1 MGAWVPMGNLR
12 GPQGVHGERGPEGP
26 AGPPGPQGMTGSRGP
41 QGNPGRDAV
50 TDPYLST
57 SSSNAVRNSVVA
69 SEINAI
75 NGMFSGVSRVYSGR
89 LEKMPADGAGHI
101 RLWTTAQFRSA
112 FGADPDKCA
121 ISVNNPAS
129 GSSGIF
135 LMPTRWNG
143 DAVWT
148 TQARVQPDLSIKAVA
163 GDGATASIAANYI
176 VIVYE

>member
-12 GPQGVHGERGPEGP
+12 GPQGPHGERGPEGP

-57 SSSNAVRNSVVA
+57 SSSNAVRNSVVT

-112 FGADPDKCA
+112 FGADPDRCA

-148 TQARVQPDLSIKAVA
+148 TQAMVRPDLSIKAVA

>member
-41 QGNPGRDAV
+41 QGPAGRDAV

-57 SSSNAVRNSVVA
+57 TSANAVRNSVVA

-89 LEKMPADGAGHI
+89 LPKMPADGAGHI
-101 RLWTTAQFRSA
+101 KLWTTAQFRSS

-121 ISVNNPAS
+121 IAVNNPAS

-163 GDGATASIAANYI
+163 GDPAIASIAANYI

>member
-1 MGAWVPMGNLR
+1 MGAWMPKGSLKGPQGVQGER
-12 GPQGVHGERGPEGP
+12 GPQGATGP
-26 AGPPGPQGMTGSRGP
+26 RGP
-41 QGNPGRDAV
+41 QGAPGKDAV
-50 TDPYLST
+50 TDAYLST
-57 SSSNAVRNSVVA
+57 SSQNAVRNSVV
-69 SEINAI
+69 STEINSI
-75 NGMFSGVSRVYSGR
+75 KGMFNGIQRIYSGR
-89 LEKMPADGAGHI
+89 LPKMTVDGAGHMK
-101 RLWTTAQFRSA
+101 LWTTAQFRSA

-148 TQARVQPDLSIKAVA
+148 TQVMVQPDLTLKAVA
-163 GDGATASIAANYI
+163 GNGSTASIAANYI

>member
-12 GPQGVHGERGPEGP
+12 GPQGVQGERGP
-26 AGPPGPQGMTGSRGP
+26 QGMKGERGP
-41 QGNPGRDAV
+41 QGIPGMDAV

-89 LEKMPADGAGHI
+89 LKKMPVDGAGHVK
-101 RLWTTAQFRSA
+101 LWTTAQFRSA

-135 LMPTRWNG
+135 LVPPRWNG

-148 TQARVQPDLSIKAVA
+148 TQAMVRPDLSIKAIS
-163 GDGATASIAANYI
+163 GDGVTASIAANYI

>member
-1 MGAWVPMGNLR
+1 MGAWMPKGSLKGPQGVQGERGPVGPTGPQGATGPR
-12 GPQGVHGERGPEGP
+12 GPQGL
-26 AGPPGPQGMTGSRGP
+26 AGK
-41 QGNPGRDAV
+41 DAV
-50 TDPYLST
+50 TDSYLST
-57 SSSNAVRNSVVA
+57 SSANAVRNSVVTA
-69 SEINAI
+69 EINALK
-75 NGMFSGVSRVYSGR
+75 GMSSGVSRVYSGR
-89 LEKMPADGAGHI
+89 LEKMPADGAGHVK
-101 RLWTTAQFRSA
+101 LWTTAQFRSA

-148 TQARVQPDLSIKAVA
+148 TQAMVQPDLTIKAVA
-163 GDGATASIAANYI
+163 GSGSTASIAANYI

>member
-12 GPQGVHGERGPEGP
+12 GPQGVQGERGQQ
-26 AGPPGPQGMTGSRGP
+26 GPQGATGPRGP

-57 SSSNAVRNSVVA
+57 TSANAVRNSVVA

-89 LEKMPADGAGHI
+89 LAKMPADGAGHVK
-101 RLWTTAQFRSA
+101 LWTTAQFRSS

-135 LMPTRWNG
+135 LMSTRWNG

-148 TQARVQPDLSIKAVA
+148 TQAKVQPDLSIKAVA
-163 GDGATASIAANYI
+163 GDSATASIAANYI